1 MKRLVLFLLATALI
15 LLTGMGAARLSDR
28 LRGGD
33 EEPDLPAQAARSGL
47 RSAPFRPDPKDDKRT
62 AEQSFAP
69 PSFLSA
75 CAAFPPQARGCF
87 ISFKKMESLPEVD
100 FAGIHR
106 YNRVNRTE

>member
-47 RSAPFRPDPKDDKRT
+47 P
-62 AEQSFAP
+62 EQA
-69 PSFLSA
+69 
-75 CAAFPPQARGCF
+75 G
-87 ISFKKMESLPEVD
+87 LPEPVREE
-100 FAGIHR
+100 G
-106 YNRVNRTE
+106 TGGSGW